1 MMSWRQPKDGGLAVP
16 TCDHKRHHCSYD
28 ENEAGDHHV
37 EARAR
42 AGKSRV
48 DRLESAKLLVDG
60 STQFCPFGELILR
73 RCGREL
79 LFGSQDFATQ
89 LALLREGRAVKHS
102 CVQQPQL

>member
-89 LALLREGRAVKHS
+89 LPLLREGRAVKHS